1 VAETEFSAAAV
12 RGGLAVALRTHGVQR
27 TFPRGQ
33 ALFTEG
39 DVGERVFMIEKG
51 WVTLRTHGPDG
62 EEMILAL
69 RGPGEVVGEMSAFDG
84 APRTATA
91 VAVGEV
97 RAIVAPART
106 ISGVLERDVAAAN
119 EFAHI
124 LARRLR
130 ESDRQRLEYTV
141 LDTLGRVARRL
152 LDLAERFGK
161 QTDEGIKVELPLSQE
176 ELASWCGASRESTVK
191 ALRTLREVG
200 SITTGR
206 RVVTVRDP
214 EALRRHARLP

>member
-12 RGGLAVALRTHGVQR
+12 RGGLAAALRTHGVSR
-27 TFPRGQ
+27 KFPRGQ

-39 DVGERVFMIEKG
+39 DLGERVFMIERG
-51 WVTLRTHGPDG
+51 WVTLRTHGPHG

-97 RAIVAPART
+97 QAVVAPART
-106 ISGVLERDVAAAN
+106 ISTLLESDVAAAN
-119 EFAHI
+119 EFARI

-130 ESDRQRLEYTV
+130 ESDRQRMEYTV
-141 LDTLGRVARRL
+141 LDTLARVARRL
-152 LDLAERFGK
+152 LDLAERFGRE
-161 QTDEGIKVELPLSQE
+161 TPEGVKVELPLSQE

-191 ALRTLREVG
+191 ALRTLREIG
-200 SITTGR
+200 ALTTGR
-206 RVVTVRDP
+206 RQVTLHDIDG
-214 EALRRHARLP
+214 LKRHARLS